1 MDIELR
7 KETVAINETVMRD
20 NTQLLVQNDIIVPDV
35 KSDMAKILQIDAE
48 AMVDE
53 VVVSDKRADI
63 AGKLNLNIL
72 YVPEGDTKPVCSINS
87 SIPFSTQI
95 ENGPDFG
102 GVKVHRTGRRLPRR
116 IFDAQLAQAVGQGCR

>member
-63 AGKLNLNIL
+63 AGKLNLK
-72 YVPEGDTKPVCSINS
+72 YPVRAGRRYQAGMLDQFVDSVFD
-87 SIPFSTQI
+87 PDR
-95 ENGPDFG
+95 ERPDFG